1 MAEKINEHNKSREVV
16 RKMMRVNL
24 LHRSVVDKRFAELN
38 IHRNQHLMLLY
49 LLQNGGSP
57 SQKEIASHF
66 DVTPAAVAM
75 SIKKM
80 EKIGLVERKQALL
93 DNRVNVV
100 SISQKGREI
109 MEKSRQMF
117 DEIDEVMFDGITDDE
132 YEKLKSIFDRI
143 TDNLIRIGAE
153 DEIPFQKVK
162 FMKKKKSGSES
173 INSVD
178 ERIDNVNEK
187 MDEVR

>member
-1 MAEKINEHNKSREVV
+1 MKMAEKMNEHNKSRDVV

-38 IHRNQHLMLLY
+38 IHRSQHLMLMY
-49 LLQNGGSP
+49 LMQNDGSP

-75 SIKKM
+75 SMKKM
-80 EKIGLVERKQALL
+80 EKSGLIERKQAMM
-93 DNRVNVV
+93 DNRVNIVT
-100 SISQKGREI
+100 ISQKGREI
-109 MEKSRQMF
+109 MDKSRQMF
-117 DEIDEVMFDGITDDE
+117 DEIDEVMFDGISDEE

-153 DEIPFQKVK
+153 DEIPFQKLR
-162 FMKKKKSGSES
+162 FGKKKGL
-173 INSVD
+173 D
-178 ERIDNVNEK
+178 D
-187 MDEVR
+187 